1 MVNKKCKNILTPY
14 ESKFQVMMVIVMSY
28 GYLTNSAL
36 FWKDNSPKCKF
47 KQHFLLNHGV
57 GLTLINC
64 IVPRFNETS

>member
-36 FWKDNSPKCKF
+36 F
-47 KQHFLLNHGV
+47 
-57 GLTLINC
+57 
-64 IVPRFNETS
+64 